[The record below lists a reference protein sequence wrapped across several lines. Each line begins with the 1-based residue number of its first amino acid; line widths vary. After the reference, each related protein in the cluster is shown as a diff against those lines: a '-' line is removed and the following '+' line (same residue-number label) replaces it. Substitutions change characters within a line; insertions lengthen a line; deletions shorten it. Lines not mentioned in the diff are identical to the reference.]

1 VSRADKN
8 EDQREKH
15 YSAPKMIKSYVG
27 KLVFRPPHSL
37 NQNNEKTETA
47 KSVASER
54 RSLSLDARLKS
65 LPKT

>member
-1 VSRADKN
+1 VSRANKN
-8 EDQREKH
+8 PDQREKN
-15 YSAPKMIKSYVG
+15 YSAPKIIKSYVG
-27 KLVFRPPHSL
+27 KLFLRPPQGL
-37 NQNNEKTETA
+37 NTNNETTETA